1 MQQKQLSASDL
12 IDPVQFMGLCW
23 PDVHIYDKQRQICYS
38 VRDND
43 ETIVP
48 AGNGLGKDFISGLI
62 SLWFFCSR
70 RPAKV
75 VTTSVKAD
83 QLNDVLWGEIRRFIE
98 TSKYTLPIQFN
109 HLKIRQL
116 RPDGTLVGNAELVGQ
131 VINQGEALLGRHL
144 PKLPGNVPTTLCV
157 FDECSGVEDKV
168 YESSDTWAH
177 RKLIIGNPY
186 PCNNFFRRGSRDGD
200 LLKSDGKTYYR
211 KVIRITCEDSPNV
224 QLARAQIAAGQLP
237 TNEVLVPGVID
248 YETVVKRRMLWDP
261 VRQCIGLDAQFYE
274 GASVLMFPPLW
285 LNNAEQLA
293 ASYVLKQVARKGKWM
308 GVDSAEGGDKT
319 AWCIID
325 EYGIVELISMKT
337 PDTNVVYKQTLFLM
351 KKHGIEPGN
360 VAFDRGGGGKEHADR
375 LRAENYRV
383 RTVGFGE
390 PASDVRKYEYGM
402 KSKDHRIDVDETRY
416 EFKNR
421 RAEMYWNV
429 RLLLDP
435 VQSPKFG
442 IGSEFKEIRD
452 QLGPIPFLLEGE
464 GRIYLP
470 PKYKKN
476 KDSKEVT
483 LTELIGHSPDE
494 TDALVLAVFAMLNK
508 STKKVLGKA
517 F

>member
-1 MQQKQLSASDL
+1 MQKQLSASDL
-12 IDPVQFMGLCW
+12 VDPVAFMGMCW
-23 PDVHIYDKQRQICYS
+23 PEHTIYSKQREICYS
-38 VRDND
+38 VRDNY
-43 ETIVP
+43 ETLAP
-48 AGNGLGKDFISGLI
+48 AGNGLGKDFISALLA
-62 SLWFFCSR
+62 LWFFCSR

-83 QLNDVLWGEIRRFIE
+83 QLNDVLWGELRRFIE
-98 TSKYTLPIQFN
+98 TSKYELPIQFN
-109 HLKIRQL
+109 HLKIRQK

-144 PKLPGNVPTTLCV
+144 PKLPGGIPTTLLIL
-157 FDECSGVEDKV
+157 DECSGIETKV
-168 YESSDTWAH
+168 RESADTWTH
-177 RKLIIGNPY
+177 RVLGIGNCY
-186 PCNNFFRRGSRDGD
+186 PCNNFFFQGVKLGD
-200 LLKSDGKTYYR
+200 LKNPNGNNYLR

-224 QLARAQIAAGQLP
+224 QLARAQIAAGLEP
-237 TNEVLVPGVID
+237 TNEILIPGVID
-248 YETVVKRRMLWDP
+248 YATVQQRRLMWDP
-261 VRQCIGLDAQFYE
+261 IRQCIGLDAQFYE

-285 LNNAEQLA
+285 LNNAEDLA
-293 ASYVLKQVARKGKWM
+293 IQYITKQTPRKGKWM

-319 AWCIID
+319 AWVIID
-325 EYGIVELISMKT
+325 EYGIVEMVSQKT
-337 PDTNVVYKQTLFLM
+337 PDTNVVYKMTLFLM
-351 KKHGIEPGN
+351 KKHGIDPVN

-375 LRAENYRV
+375 LRAEGHKV

-390 PASDVRKYEYGM
+390 PATDVKKYEHGM

-435 VQSPKFG
+435 VQNPKFG
-442 IGSEFKEIRD
+442 ISAEFKAIRD

-494 TDALVLAVFAMLNK
+494 ADALVLAVFAMTNK
-508 STKKVLGKA
+508 STKKLLGKA